1 MHCSRYFNVLQTVPY
16 SNSISVFR
24 SYFIAWETPDRIE
37 ELFLPKGCRFPPRRN
52 NGPHVP
58 KFYRRRAHDGSRR
71 IPWPPTAH
79 YSCFRLAPAT
89 RCRRLPWRTAVR
101 VCSVSVRRLTLSA
114 QNVDFE
120 GRGRFLC
127 DSALRNGAVQ
137 LPMQRDLVTRTI
149 SALDPDPAWVRR
161 TQVVG
166 VHPGCLATRC
176 RELSKISLLLWR
188 PAGRRC

>member
-16 SNSISVFR
+16 SNYISVVR

-37 ELFLPKGCRFPPRRN
+37 ELFLPKGCRFPPQRVQPTPRAKILSAPSARRLT
-52 NGPHVP
+52 
-58 KFYRRRAHDGSRR
+58 R

-89 RCRRLPWRTAVR
+89 RCRRWPWRTAVR
-101 VCSVSVRRLTLSA
+101 VNSVSVRRSTLSA

-149 SALDPDPAWVRR
+149 SALNPDPAWVRR
-161 TQVVG
+161 T
-166 VHPGCLATRC
+166 
-176 RELSKISLLLWR
+176 
-188 PAGRRC
+188 